1 MDSCYG
7 GALELDSL
15 VGSDARKVGL
25 AKLVWEKTTV
35 SQYWIARRLGMGSV
49 ANVSQA
55 LRRFA
60 WRDLEKKLPP
70 KLSKFIQQA
79 RV

>member
-1 MDSCYG
+1 
-7 GALELDSL
+7 
-15 VGSDARKVGL
+15 
-25 AKLVWEKTTV
+25 
-35 SQYWIARRLGMGSV
+35 MGSV

>member
-1 MDSCYG
+1 
-7 GALELDSL
+7 
-15 VGSDARKVGL
+15 
-25 AKLVWEKTTV
+25 
-35 SQYWIARRLGMGSV
+35 MGSA

-55 LRRFA
+55 LRRFS